1 MPRIEPVPWEELSEK
16 KRANYEAGTKTGAYS
31 GKRVPHQTLAYA
43 DRDGPPPNDGD
54 RHPNQPNHLIEGSV
68 LEIVRLRSAQLGGCQ
83 PCQENRKT
91 AAATD
96 EVVACLIDDSLRV
109 STLNPRQRLAVEFV
123 ERLSEDH
130 HGIDDDFYRRL
141 AEHYT
146 TAEII
151 ALGQKCATTMGMH
164 RFRHTLDFY
173 SDREPVIKY
182 DRSQRGVTWRELHG
196 EPAAAAKSSIKA

>member
-1 MPRIEPVPWEELSEK
+1 MPRIEPVPWEHLSEQ

-31 GKRVPHQTLAYA
+31 GRRVPHQTLAYA
-43 DRDGPPPNDGD
+43 DREGPPPNDGD
-54 RHPNQPNHLIEGSV
+54 RHPNLPNNLLEGSV
-68 LEIVRLRSAQLGGCQ
+68 IEVVRLRSAQIGGCR
-83 PCQENRKT
+83 PCAENRKT
-91 AAATD
+91 ASATD

-109 STLNPRQRLAVEFV
+109 ATLNPRQRLAVEFV

-141 AEHYT
+141 AEHFT

-151 ALGQKCATTMGMH
+151 ALGQHCATTMGMH
-164 RFRHTLDFY
+164 RFLHTLDFY

-182 DRSQRGVTWRELHG
+182 DPRQRGVTWRELHG
-196 EPAAAAKSSIKA
+196 EPARNSVDA